1 MAVIVMVCLLRS
13 HCQAHLT
20 PAAPLSYTEC
30 NYKSDKQLSIHFIQ
44 VSKRKKVARSPGER
58 QKFLATVTK
67 KVNFFVL
74 FCCRGCCANQTSVV
88 CFECVRKY
96 MSPENAKL
104 SFHTGPESQMEPFPQ
119 LSGFPSRVCL
129 ESGARA
135 TTVIG
140 LASYLSHSRR
150 PIRVVAVCL
159 GT

>member
-1 MAVIVMVCLLRS
+1 MVCLLCS

-44 VSKRKKVARSPGER
+44 VSKSKKVARSPGER
-58 QKFLATVTK
+58 P
-67 KVNFFVL
+67 NFWQPSPRRSTSLLL
-74 FCCRGCCANQTSVV
+74 FFCRGCCVNQTSVV

-104 SFHTGPESQMEPFPQ
+104 SFHTGPACQMEPFPQ
-119 LSGFPSRVCL
+119 LSGFTSRVCL

-140 LASYLSHSRR
+140 LASYLSH
-150 PIRVVAVCL
+150 
-159 GT
+159 